1 MAATNVETLTNA
13 RDSLPNTYT
22 NISAREIDFVTRFEK
37 NWDSLREI
45 MGIMRPVRKA
55 PGSRLISYTASVELE
70 SGAVGPGKVIPYS
83 ASSVAQVS
91 YADLSLLKYAKA
103 VPIEDVAKYG
113 AEIAVQKTDDAFLFE
128 LQSVV
133 LDSFYNNLL
142 NNASALTSKE
152 LTFQMAVS
160 IAIGKVR
167 DKFKQMRRNVTDI
180 VVFVNTMDV
189 YTYLGAAD
197 INLQSA
203 FGLDYVKN
211 FLGASTLIVSSEI
224 PAGEVIAIPAENIVL
239 YYIDPGDS
247 EFGQLGLN
255 YTVSGE
261 TNLIGF
267 HANGNYSTA
276 VGESFALMGMNLWM
290 EYADGEAIVTFGEN
304 EEP

>member
-1 MAATNVETLTNA
+1 MAATKVETLTNP

-37 NWDSLREI
+37 NWDALREI
-45 MGIMRPVRKA
+45 LGIMRPVRKA
-55 PGSRLISYTASVELE
+55 PGSRLISYTASVKLE
-70 SGAVGPGKVIPYS
+70 DGAVGPGNVIPYS
-83 ASSVAQVS
+83 ASSVTQVG

-133 LDSFYNNLL
+133 LDGFYHNLL
-142 NNASALTSKE
+142 NNSSALTSKE

-224 PAGEVIAIPAENIVL
+224 PAGEVVAIPAENIIL

-247 EFGQLGLN
+247 EFSQLGLN

-304 EEP
+304 P